1 MQNCVIYIAKK
12 THQDKISFIFS
23 RFLFSS
29 PQQSQDVTDNALR
42 VAGFGLQSSTSAA
55 TSSSS
60 ATPSVNVVSTVASK
74 YNRRSERRLSLTA
87 NPKLNTIHEPNGSS
101 SLTPAPGT
109 ADQDPTNTLSSKS
122 RSVSLM
128 DGKIL

>member
-1 MQNCVIYIAKK
+1 MCQKRI
-12 THQDKISFIFS
+12 KIEYHSYFRVF
-23 RFLFSS
+23 FFSS